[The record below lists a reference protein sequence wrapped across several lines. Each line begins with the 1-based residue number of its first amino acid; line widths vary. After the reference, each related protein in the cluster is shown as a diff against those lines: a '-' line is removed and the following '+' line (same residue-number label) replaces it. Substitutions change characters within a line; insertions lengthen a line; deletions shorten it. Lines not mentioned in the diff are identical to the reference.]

1 MALFELHDL
10 HAIPFYTCGLF
21 WDCECKDAF
30 IHLFTED
37 SCPICKARREEQP
50 PSRVNEILQP
60 VQDLPKKWVQLVEDW
75 LTETDES
82 PIPF

>member
-1 MALFELHDL
+1 MALFELHDI

-21 WDCECKDAF
+21 WDCECEDAF

-37 SCPICKARREEQP
+37 SCLACEARREEQP
-50 PSRVNEILQP
+50 PSRVNEILQHA
-60 VQDLPKKWVQLVEDW
+60 QDLPMKWVQLVQDW